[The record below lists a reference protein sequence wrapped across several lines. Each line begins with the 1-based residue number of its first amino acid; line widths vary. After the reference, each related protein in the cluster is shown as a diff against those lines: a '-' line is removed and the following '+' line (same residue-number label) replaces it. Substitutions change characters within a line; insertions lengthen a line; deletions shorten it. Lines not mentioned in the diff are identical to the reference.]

1 MNPTLMYLINQGLI
15 HGPKIPQYAQNVARG
30 GEKVVRGG
38 INTLNKYANPVL
50 NKIFNTKMGVPIH
63 QQSSKAPSALGDIAK
78 AGTLAM
84 GVNRYADDLPAL
96 IEHGGYFSGADDVG
110 NAAQYITTGK
120 RGEEGL
126 YEGLDSI
133 VGSPIKTKLLDLKD
147 RAASLIE
154 SIINSDSEDKK
165 ETKKETKKSD
175 DGWNIDDLPLDAEE
189 AKKLAEE
196 IKRKK
201 NLHKGGYVKKQRK
214 RKPYKSSGFVKM
226 KKSKKRKY
234 I

>member
-1 MNPTLMYLINQGLI
+1 MNPWLLQLINQGLI

-50 NKIFNTKMGVPIH
+50 NKIFNTQMGVPI
-63 QQSSKAPSALGDIAK
+63 QQQTPSALGGIHKAITPAIASQYFDNPK
-78 AGTLAM
+78 QAITDA
-84 GVNRYADDLPAL
+84 
-96 IEHGGYFSGADDVG
+96 GYFSGADD
-110 NAAQYITTGK
+110 ASKLIT
-120 RGEEGL
+120 GEGESGFW
-126 YEGLDSI
+126 ED
-133 VGSPIKTKLLDLKD
+133 
-147 RAASLIE
+147 AASLIE

-189 AKKLAEE
+189 AKKKKKKKKKKKDKKDSKEAV
-196 IKRKK
+196 K